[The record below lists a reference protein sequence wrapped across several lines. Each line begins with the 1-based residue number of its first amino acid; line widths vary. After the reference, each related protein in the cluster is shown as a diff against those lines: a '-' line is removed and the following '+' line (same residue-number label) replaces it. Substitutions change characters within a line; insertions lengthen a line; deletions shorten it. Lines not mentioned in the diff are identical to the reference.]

1 MLVSKIGNSRAFKN
15 DIVRFFFISDFMIN
29 SSETTVLFTND
40 SCLTKSLK
48 FLHKLYC
55 EYSWNLRGETKVVKV
70 KSFEM

>member
-15 DIVRFFFISDFMIN
+15 DIMRFFLISDFMIN

-40 SCLTKSLK
+40 SRLTKSPK

-55 EYSWNLRGETKVVKV
+55 EYSWNFRGETKVVKV